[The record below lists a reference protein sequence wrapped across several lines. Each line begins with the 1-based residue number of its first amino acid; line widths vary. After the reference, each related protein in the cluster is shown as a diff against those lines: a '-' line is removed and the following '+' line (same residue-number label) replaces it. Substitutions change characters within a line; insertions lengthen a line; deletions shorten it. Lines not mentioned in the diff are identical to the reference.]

1 MNALILH
8 LQAPLM
14 SFGGPQID
22 HIGPTGR
29 VPTLSQI
36 AGMLANALGYD
47 HAEWRR
53 TQELQDRLAI
63 ASALLREG
71 RELEDYQT
79 VYLGQSHLRDP
90 GWTTRG
96 ASERRD
102 GDGDSSAGTH
112 IRHRRYRAESSVLTA
127 AALDRAGEA
136 PTLADLGAALER
148 PARPL
153 FLGRKPCLPA
163 APVLVGVVEDAADPE
178 DALARAPS
186 AFPDRWNEISRQGI
200 EDDPECEI
208 PVDDERALSE
218 SDRLRT
224 GRVVDLR
231 DWRSR
236 LHGGE
241 RAVLR
246 RRTALGNAAGEPS

>member
-22 HIGPTGR
+22 KIGPTGR
-29 VPTLSQI
+29 FPALSQI

-53 TQELQDRLAI
+53 TQELQNRLAI
-63 ASALLREG
+63 ASVLLREG
-71 RELEDYQT
+71 RDLEDYQT
-79 VYLGQSHLRDP
+79 VDLGQAHLRGP

-96 ASERRD
+96 RAEHREGKKTFRE
-102 GDGDSSAGTH
+102 TH
-112 IRHRRYRAESSVLTA
+112 IRYRRYRAESSVLTA

-163 APVLVGVVEDAADPE
+163 APVLVGVVEDAADPA
-178 DALARAPS
+178 DALARAPA
-186 AFPDRWNEISRQGI
+186 AFPGRWKEIARRGI
-200 EDDPECEI
+200 EDEPECEA
-208 PVDDERALSE
+208 PVDDEKALPE
-218 SDRLRT
+218 PDRLRA
-224 GRVVDLR
+224 GRVVDRR

-246 RRTALGNAAGEPS
+246 RRMAFGAAAGEPS